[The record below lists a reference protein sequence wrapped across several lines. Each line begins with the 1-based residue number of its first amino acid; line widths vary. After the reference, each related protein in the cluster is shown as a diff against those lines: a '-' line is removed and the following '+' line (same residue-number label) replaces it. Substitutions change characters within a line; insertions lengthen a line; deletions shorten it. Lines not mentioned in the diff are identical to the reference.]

1 MRLRYVLVKWVDT
14 QAGPGWRDRPT
25 AEKWANSPG
34 QDHLSLGFRLPIS
47 LKGDVVLAQSYQ
59 LARGGMVG
67 ELLHIPK
74 SAVRSIKILGSIDL
88 P

>member
-1 MRLRYVLVKWVDT
+1 MKIAYCLVKWVDS

-34 QDHLSLGFRLPIS
+34 QDHLSLGFRLPIGP
-47 LKGDVVLAQSYQ
+47 KGDVVLAQSYQ
-59 LARGGMVG
+59 LAHRGSVG

-74 SAVRSIKILGSIDL
+74 SAVLSIKILGRIDE

>member
-1 MRLRYVLVKWVDT
+1 VKTSYCLVKWRDS

-34 QDHLSLGFRLPIS
+34 QDHLSLGFRLPIGP
-47 LKGDVVLAQSYQ
+47 KGDVVLAQSYQ
-59 LARGGMVG
+59 LAHRGSVG
-67 ELLHIPK
+67 ELLHIPR
-74 SAVRSIKILGSIDL
+74 SAVKWIRILGRIDE